1 MAGKSPRVPI
11 QCRSPGGLVVC
22 CARPGTSPRD
32 RRPEAQRDD
41 QPTNLSRDFY
51 REGLTRYSSL
61 FLAIV
66 SVAVLA
72 ISTAYAQVPDGCPE
86 GFTGKDRSKEKNRPP
101 ASASSYTS
109 LNAGNPITASAWFDQ
124 MCSWDTDFAAQRP
137 WDKTKYQ
144 SKVIDGLETIKVK
157 VRGWLVSVKKA
168 PDDNDF
174 HVEIGDAPKWESRHL
189 IAEFP
194 SIQFAC
200 AARATLADLIQKD
213 IDKYHVKFTGNKH
226 AFHKAV
232 CVEVEG
238 DIFLDMHHSRQNEA
252 DCETDGGRGLRVP
265 TPGSKSH
272 VVGIYEIHPAYSIEA
287 LDSSACSGP

>member
-1 MAGKSPRVPI
+1 M
-11 QCRSPGGLVVC
+11 VVC
-22 CARPGTSPRD
+22 CARLGRSHRD
-32 RRPEAQRDD
+32 RRPEAQRGDRR
-41 QPTNLSRDFY
+41 TNPLRDIS
-51 REGLTRYSSL
+51 REGLTRRASS
-61 FLAIV
+61 FLAIA

-72 ISTAYAQVPDGCPE
+72 IATSNAQVPDGCPE
-86 GFTGKDRSKEKNRPP
+86 GFTGKDRSKEKNRTP
-101 ASASSYTS
+101 ASATSYTS
-109 LNAGNPITASAWFDQ
+109 LNAGNPITASAWFEQ
-124 MCSWDTDFAAQRP
+124 ACSWDADFASQRP

-144 SKVIDGLETIKVK
+144 TKVVDGLETIELK
-157 VRGWLVSVKKA
+157 VRGWLLSVKKA

-200 AARATLADLIQKD
+200 AARSTLTDLIQQD

-238 DIFLDMHHSRQNEA
+238 DVFIDMHHSRQNDA
-252 DCETDGGRGLRVP
+252 DCQTDGGRGLKVP
-265 TPGSKSH
+265 TPGSKSR
-272 VVGIYEIHPAYSIEA
+272 VVGIYEVHPGYSIEV
-287 LDSSACSGP
+287 LDSSACVGP